1 MNFLPEPE
9 QLAAIFS
16 QALAPAFLLGAI
28 TILTG
33 GLSTLGLHGRV
44 IDRIRSLNEIADSDS
59 ARGKLKA
66 DIPVL
71 KLRAVLLQRAAYMTL
86 TAGMTL
92 ILLLVIWVASAL
104 YGACKHIYG
113 GGLLFGIACVLLGL
127 SFYNFAREVKISH
140 SPNSIVTDD

>member
-1 MNFLPEPE
+1 VNFLPEPE

-33 GLSTLGLHGRV
+33 GLSTRLTGV

-92 ILLLVIWVASAL
+92 ILLLVIWVASAFMGL
-104 YGACKHIYG
+104 QHIYG

-127 SFYNFAREVKISH
+127 SFYNFAREVKISLAEF
-140 SPNSIVTDD
+140 NSY